1 MHLYKQLHSKIDY
14 LTTDQIDQIKQAY
27 LMASVA
33 HVEQKRDNGEAYIIH
48 PVAVACILAQMH
60 TDYQSIIAA
69 LLHDTIEDT
78 SVNKKEISL
87 RFGQTVADLVDGVT
101 KLTKIESSSQAETH
115 AQSFRKMILAMS
127 RDIRVILIKLADRW
141 HNMQTLQSAAK
152 HKRIRIAKETLDIY
166 APIANRLGMH
176 EMYTSLENLA
186 FAVIYPR
193 RYRILQKAVEHAHNS
208 RIEIM
213 TAIETQLKNA
223 LTKNSIE
230 HSTIIGRKKHLY
242 GIYQKMQHH
251 NNAFANIMD
260 VHAFRIIVNTT
271 DDCYRVLGVVH
282 GLYKPLPGKFKDYIA
297 IPKVNGYQSL
307 HSILFGPQGAPIEI
321 QIRTKEMD
329 QMANNGIAAHWVYKN
344 GDMHINNADI
354 RTQQW
359 VNNLL
364 EMQQNTSSSL
374 EFIENVKIDLFP
386 DEVYV
391 FTPKGDIKELPRGST
406 AVDLAYTI
414 HTDIGNTCTA
424 VRVDR
429 KFLPLSTVLLNG
441 QMVSIITSPS
451 AKPNP
456 GWLSFVTTGKARV
469 NIRNY
474 LKNKKREELIALGK
488 QLLDKAFGD
497 LKIDFSNIHLE
508 AISNFLK
515 KTNLKNI
522 DELYESIG
530 LGNHFAAFVAHQ
542 LASIADEQT
551 EVMQSLENKPLLI
564 HGADGL
570 AITFCNCCFPIPGD
584 SIVGFLNKGRGLD
597 IHIQDC
603 THLAKLHK
611 QSENYLPVKW
621 AEDVDGN
628 FRAALKMSM
637 RHQRGALA
645 ELTRTISEA
654 HGSIDDIF
662 IGERSGD
669 YCSVGLQLL
678 VKNLPHLQRIVRHI
692 KKLPIAI
699 EVTRKK
705 YIPKP

>member
-1 MHLYKQLHSKIDY
+1 VHLYKQLHSKISY
-14 LTTDQIDQIKQAY
+14 LAADQIDQIKQAY

-48 PVAVACILAQMH
+48 PVAVAGILATMH

-78 SVNKKEISL
+78 LVDKKAIAG

-101 KLTKIESSSQAETH
+101 KLTKIESSNQAETH

-141 HNMQTLQSAAK
+141 HNMQTIQSAAK

-176 EMYTSLENLA
+176 EMYTSLENLS

-193 RYRILQKAVEHAHNS
+193 RYRIIQKAVEHAHNS
-208 RIEIM
+208 RIELM
-213 TAIETQLKNA
+213 TAIETELKNT
-223 LTKNSIE
+223 LTKHSIE
-230 HSTIIGRKKHLY
+230 HKAVVGRKKHLY
-242 GIYQKMQHH
+242 GIYRKMQQH

-260 VHAFRIIVNTT
+260 VHAFRIIVNTA
-271 DDCYRVLGVVH
+271 DDCYRVLGIVH

-329 QMANNGIAAHWVYKN
+329 QMANNGIAAHWAYKN
-344 GDMHINNADI
+344 GDMDINSADI

-414 HTDIGNTCTA
+414 HTDIGNACVA
-424 VRVDR
+424 ARIDR

-441 QMVSIITSPS
+441 QMVSIITSS
-451 AKPNP
+451 NAKPNP
-456 GWLSFVTTGKARV
+456 NWLSFVTTGKARI

-488 QLLDKAFGD
+488 QLLNKAFND
-497 LKIDFSNIHLE
+497 LSIDFSNIHLE
-508 AISNFLK
+508 AISNFLT
-515 KTNLKNI
+515 KTHLKNLN
-522 DELYESIG
+522 ELYESIG

-551 EVMQSLENKPLLI
+551 EIVRSLENKPLLI
-564 HGADGL
+564 HGVDGL
-570 AITFCNCCFPIPGD
+570 AITFCNCCCPIPGD
-584 SIVGFLNKGRGLD
+584 PIVGFLNKGRGLD

-603 THLAKLHK
+603 AHLAKLRK
-611 QSENYLPVKW
+611 QSENYLPVEW
-621 AEDVDGN
+621 ADDVDGN
-628 FRAALKMSM
+628 FRAALKVGM

-645 ELTRTISEA
+645 ELTKTISQA
-654 HGSIDDIF
+654 HGGIDDIF
-662 IGERSGD
+662 IGDRSGD

-678 VKNLPHLQRIVRHI
+678 VKNLSHLQRIVRHI
-692 KKLPIAI
+692 KKLSITI

-705 YIPKP
+705 YSPKT